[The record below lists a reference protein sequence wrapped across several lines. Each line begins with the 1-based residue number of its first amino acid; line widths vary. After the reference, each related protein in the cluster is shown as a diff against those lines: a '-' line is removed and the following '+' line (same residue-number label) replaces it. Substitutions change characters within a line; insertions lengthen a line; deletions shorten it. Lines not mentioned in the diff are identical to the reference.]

1 MGATNG
7 DIRVIEDGVEKTIN
21 CLSSIMIKHK
31 GTQVGVGSGFS
42 IDQRKEFGKDHSK
55 ILGKTITVQYFE
67 ESQNQDGE
75 YSLRFPVL
83 KYIYD
88 EKRNC

>member
-1 MGATNG
+1 M
-7 DIRVIEDGVEKTIN
+7 D
-21 CLSSIMIKHK
+21 
-31 GTQVGVGSGFS
+31 
-42 IDQRKEFGKDHSK
+42 SK